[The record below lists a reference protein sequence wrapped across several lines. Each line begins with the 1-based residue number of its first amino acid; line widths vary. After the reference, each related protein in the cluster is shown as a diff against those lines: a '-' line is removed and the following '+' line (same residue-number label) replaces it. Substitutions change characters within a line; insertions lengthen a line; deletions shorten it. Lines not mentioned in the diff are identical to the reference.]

1 MKREV
6 RRIHWYTDDKEKTN
20 DIKVYQGQTYSQ
32 SRNQSLQSSVEACR
46 GSGKHQQKSV
56 GLFSDSNI
64 V

>member
-32 SRNQSLQSSVEACR
+32 SRNQSLQSSVEAC
-46 GSGKHQQKSV
+46 
-56 GLFSDSNI
+56 
-64 V
+64 